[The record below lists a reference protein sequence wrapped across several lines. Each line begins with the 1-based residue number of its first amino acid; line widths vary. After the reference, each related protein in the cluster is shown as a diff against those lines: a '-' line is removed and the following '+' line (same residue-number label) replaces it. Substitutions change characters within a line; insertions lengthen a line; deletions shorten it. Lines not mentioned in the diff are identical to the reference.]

1 MNFTATIRDT
11 PFPSSPPKPQL
22 FSLYEEEPG
31 GTRPDRILT
40 LSGPQVEQLLEIMHF
55 FGALA
60 PDPKQVIEVPK
71 IFPDD
76 VPMRTAVR
84 DMRLAEQLVEVPTI
98 VYVSSLRAL
107 VEQNENIPVPR
118 GRGGLVGRRGLQ
130 GFSLNRI
137 QQRLLEQITL
147 TFQFRVVDVFKVLVM
162 DRVQQ
167 LHPLTQA
174 FAGWGFSHFSPKRK
188 KVRTLLRPRRQL
200 SWPRRFFRRAS
211 GRTKLVAC
219 GCGCPLAG
227 GTFCAVSQKCGV
239 TWNLAASSGTSRRA
253 WCWQVRGLPSYSEA
267 HEAAACG
274 D

>member
-1 MNFTATIRDT
+1 M
-11 PFPSSPPKPQL
+11 
-22 FSLYEEEPG
+22 
-31 GTRPDRILT
+31 
-40 LSGPQVEQLLEIMHF
+40 SGPQVEQLLEIMHF

-60 PDPKQVIEVPK
+60 PDPKQVTEVPK

-84 DMRLAEQLVEVPTI
+84 DTRLAEQLVEVPTI

-107 VEQNENIPVPR
+107 VEQNEDIPVPR
-118 GRGGLVGRRGLQ
+118 GRGGLVGLRGLQ

-174 FAGWGFSHFSPKRK
+174 FAGWGFSHFSPKQK
-188 KVRTLLRPRRQL
+188 
-200 SWPRRFFRRAS
+200 
-211 GRTKLVAC
+211 
-219 GCGCPLAG
+219 
-227 GTFCAVSQKCGV
+227 KCGLYSV
-239 TWNLAASSGTSRRA
+239 HAASSA
-253 WCWQVRGLPSYSEA
+253 GLAVSSGGLLEGRSWWHVDAVALWPVVPSVQ
-267 HEAAACG
+267 
-274 D
+274 